1 MADLPEPWKRLLAT
15 TDLPY
20 LVPGLEAALRQGPDL
35 DPHVRAELL
44 REINALWLG
53 DELPDLFWPGD
64 TL

>member
-15 TDLPY
+15 TDLPN

-44 REINALWLG
+44 REINAHWLG
-53 DELPDLFWPGD
+53 DETPDFFWPGD

>member
-20 LVPGLEAALRQGPDL
+20 LVPELEAALGQGPDL

-44 REINALWLG
+44 REINAYWLG
-53 DELPDLFWPGD
+53 DELPDFPSPGD